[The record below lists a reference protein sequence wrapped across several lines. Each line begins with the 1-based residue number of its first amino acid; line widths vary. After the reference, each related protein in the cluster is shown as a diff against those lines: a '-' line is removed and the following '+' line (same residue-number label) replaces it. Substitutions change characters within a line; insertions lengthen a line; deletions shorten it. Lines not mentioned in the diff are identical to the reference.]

1 MRTQDMQIVHTEGT
15 ALERAEQFGEAVR
28 EGMQAWIGML
38 EPLRERFA
46 SQSRVQ
52 KIADRMLKRFHALNP
67 PMEIQEACCRA
78 AGVTAE
84 QVHECATL
92 QAIGKS
98 RLDTEC
104 SGVVLKKSG
113 KVILGQNLDTGTE
126 CGEIN
131 FLEVGS
137 GPDTDGFA
145 RFCPPHMLEC
155 MFGLSPSGIASGGAS
170 GPGHD
175 PLREGHGSGMFLTR
189 WLFFYRCETVAE
201 IGATAG
207 REIVV
212 GKGSNGVWVGADGRV
227 IRMEQGGGALA
238 VDYPIEDWAVATGHR
253 AHLCGDEL
261 GWRDDA
267 KAAAEE
273 ARLRRFNEL
282 AGDAAGTAGDP
293 VEDMKRILADHQ
305 TVDGHP
311 ASAPCRH
318 GGEEAGDTQFSC
330 ILDLTERVVHY
341 CGQPCCN
348 EWGTIPLQDRG

>member
-28 EGMQAWIGML
+28 EGMKTWIGML
-38 EPLRERFA
+38 RPLRERFSDA
-46 SQSRVQ
+46 RART
-52 KIADRMLKRFHALNP
+52 IADRMLERFHALDP
-67 PMEIQEACCRA
+67 PLEMQRACCRA

-98 RLDTEC
+98 RLDSEC

-131 FLEVGS
+131 YLEVGS
-137 GPDTDGFA
+137 GPDTDGYA

-155 MFGLSPSGIASGGAS
+155 MFGISPHGIASGGAS
-170 GPGHD
+170 GPMHD
-175 PLREGHGSGMFLTR
+175 PLREGRGNGMFLTR
-189 WLFFYRCETVAE
+189 WLFFYRCASVGE
-201 IGATAG
+201 IGAVAG

-212 GKGSNGVWVGADGRV
+212 GKGSNGVWVDAAGDV

-238 VDYPIEDWAVATGHR
+238 VDYPVEDWAVSTGHR
-253 AHLCGDEL
+253 AHLHGDEL
-261 GWRDDA
+261 GRRDEA

-273 ARLRRFNEL
+273 ARWR
-282 AGDAAGTAGDP
+282 
-293 VEDMKRILADHQ
+293 
-305 TVDGHP
+305 
-311 ASAPCRH
+311 
-318 GGEEAGDTQFSC
+318 
-330 ILDLTERVVHY
+330 
-341 CGQPCCN
+341 
-348 EWGTIPLQDRG
+348 